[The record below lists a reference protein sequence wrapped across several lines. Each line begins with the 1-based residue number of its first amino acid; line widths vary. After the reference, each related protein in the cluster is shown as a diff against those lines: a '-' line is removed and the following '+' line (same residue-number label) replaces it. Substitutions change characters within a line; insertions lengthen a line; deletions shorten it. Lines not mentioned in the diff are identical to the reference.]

1 MKQALQQGFT
11 LIELLIA
18 VTLIGILAAMALP
31 SYGDYTIRARVG
43 EGLQL
48 ATAVQKNVSD
58 YRDRWGSLP
67 PDNRAAGLPVAAM
80 LRGSWVAGI
89 QVIDGSIVV
98 SFEPGLIKGQPG
110 QPVLLLRPA
119 SDPATPTGPLVW
131 VCQEHAAPRGLSLP
145 APPASLT
152 LLADK
157 HLPQACRRA

>member
-1 MKQALQQGFT
+1 MKRVPQRGFT

-31 SYGDYTIRARVG
+31 SYGDYTVRARVA

-48 ATAVQKNVSD
+48 ATAVQKTVSD

-67 PDNRAAGLPVAAM
+67 PDNGAAGLPGAAT
-80 LRGSWVAGI
+80 LRGSWVSGI
-89 QVIDGSIVV
+89 RVIDGSIVV
-98 SFEPGLIKGQPG
+98 SFRPGLVKDQPG
-110 QPVLLLRPA
+110 EPVLLLRPA
-119 SDPATPTGPLVW
+119 SDPAAPTGPLVW
-131 VCQEHAAPRGLSLP
+131 VCQEHAAPGGMSLP

-152 LLADK
+152 LLGDK